1 LSLEERFAELV
12 NEIKSHPLVVDV
24 SVVSGLRIGDEG
36 YIRLV
41 ARFINGGELRLF
53 EYRLRGEVEKY
64 AYHLQD
70 AGGRMILRYDNRPHY
85 PDVETFPHHK
95 HVADKSEPQPSRR
108 PAIRDLLV
116 EASKYV

>member
-1 LSLEERFAELV
+1 MSLEERFSELV
-12 NEIKSHPLVVDV
+12 NEIKRHPMVVDV
-24 SVVSGLRIGDEG
+24 SVVSEVRIGDEG

-70 AGGRMILRYDNRPHY
+70 DEGRMILRYDNRPHY
-85 PDVETFPHHK
+85 PDVETFPYHK
-95 HVADKSEPQPSRR
+95 HVAGELVPQSSRG
-108 PAIRDLLV
+108 PTIRDLLV

>member
-1 LSLEERFAELV
+1 LSPEERFAELV
-12 NEIKSHPLVVDV
+12 DEIKRHPLVVDV
-24 SVVSGLRIGDEG
+24 GVVSGLRIGDEG

-70 AGGRMILRYDNRPHY
+70 AGGRLILRYDNRPHH
-85 PDVETFPHHK
+85 PDVETFPHHNAVRLRSTPTTFK
-95 HVADKSEPQPSRR
+95 TPGAG
-108 PAIRDLLV
+108 
-116 EASKYV
+116 

>member
-1 LSLEERFAELV
+1 MSLEEQFDELV
-12 NEIKSHPLVVDV
+12 DEIKRHPMVVEV
-24 SVVSGLRIGDEG
+24 SVISRLRIGDEG

-41 ARFINGGELRLF
+41 ASFINGAELRLF

-95 HVADKSEPQPSRR
+95 HVADKSEPQPSKR
-108 PAIRDLLV
+108 PAVRELLV
-116 EASKYV
+116 EASKYA